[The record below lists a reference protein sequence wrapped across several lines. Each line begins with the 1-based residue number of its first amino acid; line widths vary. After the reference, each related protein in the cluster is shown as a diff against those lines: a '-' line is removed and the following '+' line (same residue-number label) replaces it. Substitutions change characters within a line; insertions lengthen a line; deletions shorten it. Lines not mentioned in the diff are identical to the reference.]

1 MGDAIRAIA
10 REYGIQH
17 GTIQA
22 RIKKENWTQEIA
34 TKVTNIKKNI
44 EEISQLAKDAEMPI
58 IEQRLHAEINEKLA
72 IMKSLHELAKDGLS
86 FSGQVMKKAK
96 QEHAS
101 GAISSREASGIINQL
116 GLSPSNIAKI
126 AGIDTLDTTNS
137 ADNQKLIEVNIVD

>member
-1 MGDAIRAIA
+1 
-10 REYGIQH
+10 
-17 GTIQA
+17 
-22 RIKKENWTQEIA
+22 
-34 TKVTNIKKNI
+34 
-44 EEISQLAKDAEMPI
+44 
-58 IEQRLHAEINEKLA
+58 
-72 IMKSLHELAKDGLS
+72 MKSLHELAKDGLS